1 MGTHTRQ
8 EILLIEQTEKD
19 KEEARLALEVLQGG
33 ADQKKEIWELESE
46 EVGAVLNKILMAVI
60 WSYGV
65 VLKLD

>member
-33 ADQKKEIWELESE
+33 ADQKKEI
-46 EVGAVLNKILMAVI
+46 
-60 WSYGV
+60 
-65 VLKLD
+65 